1 MHIYTLKNNK
11 NLVIRKAVVEDTEA
25 ILNISNQVA
34 GETDNLSY
42 SSGEYYMT
50 YDQQY
55 TYISKLKD
63 SKNSCF
69 LVGVIDGKVIGSLT
83 FLSSSRKRLEHRGEM
98 GIAILKDYWGIGI
111 GKSLID
117 FFLKWAKQNGVT
129 KKIDL
134 LVREDNIPAIG
145 LYIKFGF
152 QIEGRI
158 SRGMIV
164 NNRSYDIYIMGKI
177 LK

>member
-1 MHIYTLKNNK
+1 MYIYTLKNNK
-11 NLVIRKAVVEDTEA
+11 NLVVRKAMVEDTEE

-34 GETDNLSY
+34 GETNNLTY

-69 LVGVIDGKVIGSLT
+69 LVALVDGKVVGSLT

-98 GIAILKDYWGIGI
+98 GIAVLKDYWGIGI

-117 FFLKWAKQNGVT
+117 NFLQWAKSNEIT
-129 KKIDL
+129 RKIDL

-145 LYIKFGF
+145 LYLKFGF
-152 QIEGRI
+152 QIEGKI
-158 SRGMIV
+158 ARGMVV
-164 NNRSYDIYIMGKI
+164 NNRFYDIYIMGKI